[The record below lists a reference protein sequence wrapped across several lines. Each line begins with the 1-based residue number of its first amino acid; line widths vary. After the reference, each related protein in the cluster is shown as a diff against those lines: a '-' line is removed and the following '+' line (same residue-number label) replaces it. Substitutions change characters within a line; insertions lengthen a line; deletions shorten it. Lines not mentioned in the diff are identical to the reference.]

1 MHSTPV
7 AKLPLAAQV
16 VQSGRR
22 YEHAWQVPAYGSK
35 NSCLK
40 GSHTHTPDTNEK
52 VGWQEVE
59 AEALRQVMELVGQV
73 MQERESGAM

>member
-7 AKLPLAAQV
+7 AKLPLVAQA

-22 YEHAWQVPAYGSK
+22 YEQAWQVPAYGSK
-35 NSCLK
+35 NYYLK
-40 GSHTHTPDTNEK
+40 GSHTHTPDTREK

-59 AEALRQVMELVGQV
+59 TEALRQAMELVGQV